1 MNLHEHWLES
11 WRQLGA
17 SATDESL
24 YLQLVACYSEPH
36 RHYHTVQ
43 HLTECLALLEAVEDQ
58 ADRPAEVAIALW
70 FHDAVYQPKRHD
82 NEQKSADWASRSILA
97 AGIDHSVADRIH
109 GLILATRHNAAATGR
124 DAQVLVD
131 IDLAILGASPERF
144 AEYEA
149 QVRKEYA
156 WAIGPL
162 YRRGRRK
169 VLEEFMARPTIYS
182 TESFR
187 STREAQARIN
197 ISRSLAALR

>member
-109 GLILATRHNAAATGR
+109 GL
-124 DAQVLVD
+124 
-131 IDLAILGASPERF
+131 
-144 AEYEA
+144 
-149 QVRKEYA
+149 
-156 WAIGPL
+156 
-162 YRRGRRK
+162 
-169 VLEEFMARPTIYS
+169 
-182 TESFR
+182 
-187 STREAQARIN
+187 
-197 ISRSLAALR
+197 